1 MARRPA
7 RRGPALNL
15 ECQAV
20 ASQEIDI
27 SAEAPASPDV
37 VFALLGDSTT
47 WPDWTPIDRA
57 EIIEPNSPDGTG
69 EIRVFKTGR
78 ITVREQ
84 IVERVPDQCLS
95 YVLLAG
101 LPLKNYRAEI
111 DLEPTAAGTRIRWHT
126 TFDAKVP
133 GTGWIYRT
141 ALEKATR
148 QFVDG
153 LARAT
158 VGKGP
163 DQGPG
168 ETATS
173 GSRA

>member
-1 MARRPA
+1 MA
-7 RRGPALNL
+7 
-15 ECQAV
+15 Q
-20 ASQEIDI
+20 QEID
-27 SAEAPASPDV
+27 ARGEAPAPPDV

-47 WPDWTPIDRA
+47 WPDWTPIDSA
-57 EIIEPNSPDGTG
+57 QIVEPNGPDGTG
-69 EIRVFKTGR
+69 EIRIFKTGR

-84 IVERVPDQCLS
+84 IVENVPGRRLT
-95 YVLLAG
+95 YILLAG
-101 LPLKNYRAEI
+101 LPVKNYRAEI
-111 DLEPTAAGTRIRWHT
+111 DLEPVAAGTLIRWRT

-158 VGKGP
+158 VGTTP
-163 DQGPG
+163 
-168 ETATS
+168 
-173 GSRA
+173 